1 MEQTKIEIIESSL
14 PKDNHESISKNI
26 LSWIFRNDEQGR
38 LNALPDYRVIL
49 MNNSC
54 NALEF
59 LKTIQGWEN
68 VVDLEYINLTMNGM
82 SDEKRDYIQK
92 LKNIDKKHYNIMY
105 FYIRLPP
112 MKVCFFGII
121 GKKNII
127 LDETISEQKE
137 CNANVEKVKSGMLEL
152 EKKNAVFLS
161 DMEKSLQT
169 TEENF
174 AKSME
179 EKLSKFSES
188 VENAMEE
195 RKKEQDEYIE
205 NNNSKIMQN
214 FRELIIKF
222 EENEESS
229 NNKIDALNQNFKQSQ
244 IKIESEFNEYVKTL
258 QFAFDSSVDKMR
270 DEYLQDFKNTKTE
283 VSTKISAIEKV
294 VEAHNSNICEKVDS
308 IDTYMK
314 HRDSEYMAQFKTTNA
329 NLQEKLNA
337 ECTSINNKINQ
348 FVESL
353 KSDVESTNNKLVT
366 EINKNKEHIE
376 NQNKSTNEHVQHTH
390 EIINNKLVSLKKE
403 LEEKIRE
410 NQDKSS
416 QENDE
421 SVQKI
426 ENVNETL
433 INLIQNNHRSVVSI
447 IEEFKKSTD
456 EKLESI
462 KTKFNNEIV
471 NINQSLDDVVDTLF
485 PDGVR
490 RL

>member
-1 MEQTKIEIIESSL
+1 MERIEIIDSSL
-14 PKDNHESISKNI
+14 PKESYESISKNI
-26 LSWIFRNDEQGR
+26 LSWIFRNDEQGS
-38 LNALPDYRVIL
+38 LKALADYRVIL

-59 LKTIQGWEN
+59 LKSFQGWEN
-68 VVDLEYINLTMNGM
+68 VVDLDYINLTMNGM

-92 LKNIDKKHYNIMY
+92 LKNIDKNHYNIMY

-112 MKVCFFGII
+112 MKVCFFAII
-121 GKKNII
+121 GKKNVL

-137 CNANVEKVKSGMLEL
+137 CNDNVEKIKNGMLEL
-152 EKKNAVFLS
+152 EKKNAVFVS
-161 DMEKSLQT
+161 NVEKSLQT

-179 EKLSKFSES
+179 EKLSKFSDS
-188 VENAMEE
+188 MKNLMDE
-195 RKKEQDEYIE
+195 RKKDQDQYIE
-205 NNNSKIMQN
+205 SNNSKITQN
-214 FRELIIKF
+214 FRELISKF
-222 EENEESS
+222 EENEESN
-229 NNKIDALNQNFKQSQ
+229 NNKIETINQNFKQSQ
-244 IKIESEFNEYVKTL
+244 TKMENEFHEYVKTL

-283 VSTKISAIEKV
+283 VTTKISAIEKA
-294 VEAHNSNICEKVDS
+294 VETHNADVSGKVDG
-308 IDTYMK
+308 IENYMK
-314 HRDSEYMAQFKTTNA
+314 HRDSEYIEQFKNTNST
-329 NLQEKLNA
+329 LQEKLNT
-337 ECTSINNKINQ
+337 ECTSINKKLDQ
-348 FVESL
+348 FIETV
-353 KSDVESTNNKLVT
+353 KSNLETTNNNFISEL
-366 EINKNKEHIE
+366 NKNKELSE

-390 EIINNKLVSLKKE
+390 EIINNKMNSLKNE
-403 LEEKIRE
+403 LEEKMRE
-410 NQDKSS
+410 NQDKSNKVN
-416 QENDE
+416 EE
-421 SVQKI
+421 SKQKI

-433 INLIQNNHRSVVSI
+433 VELIKNNHRSIVGM

-462 KTKFNNEIV
+462 KSKFNNEII